1 MMRTFVPMNPNQI
14 LILTFVVVILLL
26 LILDLRSLFKH
37 DDHVKNPKNAL
48 VWSIVWISTAMLFS
62 LFVLFE
68 KGFEK
73 FSQFQSAYWIEQSL
87 SVDNLFVFLMV
98 FKFFKID
105 GIAQRKVLLWGIL
118 GAIVLRAVFIF
129 SGTWLIKLTYLPPFW
144 EFVNPP
150 DMEGGS
156 GFTQINLILTVF
168 GFLLITGGIQALKS
182 KEEDVD
188 QDFSKSIS
196 ARFVKRTFKVLV
208 NYESNKFWIRR
219 NGKLFFTKLFMVLFI
234 IETTDLL
241 FAIDSVPAIFSIA
254 PNDPFILYSS
264 NIFAIFSLRALFFL
278 LSDSLNKF
286 DKLRYGISV
295 ILIFIGLKIILA
307 PIYEINTLLSLMI
320 ILFSLLISILISLRT
335 HQKSAN

>member
-1 MMRTFVPMNPNQI
+1 MLFSRRMMRTFVQMNPNQI
-14 LILTFVVVILLL
+14 LILTFVVVFLFL

-188 QDFSKSIS
+188 HQFFYTITGVNASYMYTDSDANSKPVGLSGRLTTTSLSTGSIQVVLKHQPGIKDGNS
-196 ARFVKRTFKVLV
+196 ATG
-208 NYESNKFWIRR
+208 S
-219 NGKLFFTKLFMVLFI
+219 
-234 IETTDLL
+234 TD
-241 FAIDSVPAIFSIA
+241 ID
-254 PNDPFILYSS
+254 
-264 NIFAIFSLRALFFL
+264 
-278 LSDSLNKF
+278 
-286 DKLRYGISV
+286 
-295 ILIFIGLKIILA
+295 
-307 PIYEINTLLSLMI
+307 
-320 ILFSLLISILISLRT
+320 ILFPAQIR
-335 HQKSAN
+335 